1 MAWVLNHS
9 PTTGTDKLVLLGIA
23 NHADEYGE
31 NAWPSIPTLA
41 RYAGVTERNARH
53 AVRRLED
60 AGEIATEERR
70 GGRVD
75 SDPRYRTNRYT
86 LVRFRGVASDR
97 AANPGGSESVVRGVA
112 ERHSGG
118 SPATGKPSF
127 NRPEPPAG
135 FSHKIDKALGI
146 AARSGAGAPIKVLR
160 ERHRDTLARY
170 CATWPDIAA
179 EQLAHYVVTG
189 ALPQSVAALEKAS

>member
-1 MAWVLNHS
+1 MLR
-9 PTTGTDKLVLLGIA
+9 IQ
-23 NHADEYGE
+23 
-31 NAWPSIPTLA
+31 
-41 RYAGVTERNARH
+41 
-53 AVRRLED
+53 
-60 AGEIATEERR
+60 
-70 GGRVD
+70 GGR
-75 SDPRYRTNRYT
+75 R
-86 LVRFRGVASDR
+86 ASS
-97 AANPGGSESVVRGVA
+97 GGVA